1 MRRHS
6 ISHNTDKKQKCPLF
20 DKNIHIRREYTYTQ
34 THADCAQIEVYG
46 YDILKQEKF
55 CTDDHSTINIQ
66 SLYKYKLKTGLIYW
80 SIYFGHFKYNLFLSQ
95 A

>member
-66 SLYKYKLKTGLIYW
+66 SLYKYKLKTGLIY
-80 SIYFGHFKYNLFLSQ
+80 FVFEAEHQFANLEMK
-95 A
+95 